1 MKLEMK
7 KKIFISYSHKDKL
20 KVLQIVDI
28 LKENDYHVLSDQ
40 DILYGEE
47 FSKSILKLI
56 QNADY
61 ILVFLSKDY
70 VTSVAAQYELNKIIG
85 YSHISGKLILPVLLR
100 PTDLPV
106 DISRIQYLNAIE
118 LNEEDIAVNII
129 KTLSQYEGQKIA
141 EKEIID
147 DRFEK
152 IESSITV
159 HIEPIL
165 EDLKIREEK
174 LRKMAGN
181 WYFLGYISL
190 VLGIIGTIVFILA
203 GYKELETIEWEKVVY
218 SALKATIL
226 LVLLIS
232 LSKYSFTLAKS
243 YMHESLKNADR
254 THAISFGKFY
264 IKVFEKSLDPQDF
277 KEIFQNWNLNNND
290 SSFSGLTPDSYDPK
304 IVEGITKI
312 FDSVKEVI
320 KK

>member
-1 MKLEMK
+1 MK